1 MDVHHAAGAV
11 GGDDHEAVM
20 LTCAFVS
27 VGQLADSCAVD
38 RRPVAPEDQV
48 GLLLRTAFIDPFK
61 PVIDRCDCPTRPDRP
76 EERAVGNFLDAG
88 IDRRGAVLGPV
99 RPPSPAHRISEQ
111 QFSLY
116 MEQCDLGGGGDV
128 VSFQW
133 QLAN

>member
-11 GGDDHEAVM
+11 GGDDDEAVVFARPV
-20 LTCAFVS
+20 LGAGVLADRGAEDRRSVS
-27 VGQLADSCAVD
+27 VT
-38 RRPVAPEDQV
+38 DQV